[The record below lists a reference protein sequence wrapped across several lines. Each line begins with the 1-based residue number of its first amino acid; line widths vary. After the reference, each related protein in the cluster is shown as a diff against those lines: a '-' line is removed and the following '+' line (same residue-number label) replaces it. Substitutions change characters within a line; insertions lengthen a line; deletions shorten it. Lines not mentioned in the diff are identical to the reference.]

1 MNKKLKATAVLILLS
16 VLSFG
21 WSQTSYSFDLGDFVK
36 DLERSTRPPEKK
48 QPEPTPEPAQQEP
61 AQREPTQPANEQ
73 GGGGLIG
80 LGDSLGLFDKK
91 TSKILKQS
99 VNTFKAL
106 QPIGPKEEKTIG
118 GALAVEAF
126 NRFGGPYQNEHLQ
139 RYLTLVGRG
148 LADVSNRPDIEYHF
162 GILNT
167 DTPNA
172 FAAPGGYVFVSIG
185 LLSLIQN
192 EAQLAGVLG
201 HEIAHISNKH
211 ALQTLESSQT
221 MKGLSSL
228 TMTVMDKDP
237 GLFDKIIDEVS
248 EVLFTRGLDKNLE
261 FEADKYGTE
270 FAYRMGYFPGGL
282 RDFIRILAKNTAS
295 HSGSLF
301 LTTHPSPIER
311 YKILAKQMNRYKS
324 AVLYPVL
331 VKRYKTAITLKVNY
345 E

>member
-1 MNKKLKATAVLILLS
+1 MNKIIKTTAILILLS

-21 WSQTSYSFDLGDFVK
+21 WSQTSYSFDLGGFVK

-48 QPEPTPEPAQQEP
+48 QSKPAQPEPAH
-61 AQREPTQPANEQ
+61 EQ

-80 LGDSLGLFDKK
+80 LGNSLGLFDKK

-99 VNTFKAL
+99 VSTLKAL
-106 QPIGPKEEKTIG
+106 QPIGPKEEKAIG

-139 RYLTLVGRG
+139 RYLTLIGRG
-148 LADVSNRPDIEYHF
+148 LADVSNRPDMEYHF

-201 HEIAHISNKH
+201 HEIAHVSNKH
-211 ALQTLESSQT
+211 ALQTLERSQT
-221 MKGLSSL
+221 LKGLSSL

-237 GLFDKIIDEVS
+237 GLFDKVIDEVS

-282 RDFIRILAKNTAS
+282 KDFIRTLGKNTAS
-295 HSGSLF
+295 NSGSLF
-301 LTTHPSPIER
+301 LSTHPSPKER
-311 YKILAKQMNRYKS
+311 YQILSKQMNRYKA

-331 VKRYKTAITLKVNY
+331 MKRYKTAIKGRL
-345 E
+345 